1 MNEMTNIID
10 EHNISKFNNESLRE
24 FYDIWMDE
32 IELASNFI
40 ESIESGGFEDA
51 ANLLDSLKT
60 NSAKLKLMAFQLRQY
75 MCQC

>member
-1 MNEMTNIID
+1 
-10 EHNISKFNNESLRE
+10 
-24 FYDIWMDE
+24 MDE